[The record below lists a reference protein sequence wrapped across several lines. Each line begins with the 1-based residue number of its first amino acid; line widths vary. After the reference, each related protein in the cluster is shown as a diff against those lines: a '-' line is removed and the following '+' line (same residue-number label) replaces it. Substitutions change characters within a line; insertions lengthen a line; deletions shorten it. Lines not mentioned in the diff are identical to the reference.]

1 MHMYV
6 TIEMNIMNSAIERSW
21 GASFDKKLVCTP
33 ASAATALAAVEDSA
47 FVIGSSSMR
56 ALQTRCLMVA
66 VWFMNKYVTSPYN
79 MHPSYWDLSLNF
91 SYLIR
96 SAAVAIEAVTR
107 RISTTIS
114 DGSTAMLLL
123 AQFASDTWA
132 LEQRICEMCLQMY
145 SPTERVQ
152 VMAAA
157 DQVDE
162 QLRACA
168 AAFQLRLLD
177 ECR

>member
-1 MHMYV
+1 
-6 TIEMNIMNSAIERSW
+6 
-21 GASFDKKLVCTP
+21 
-33 ASAATALAAVEDSA
+33 LAAVEESA

-56 ALQTRCLMVA
+56 ALQTRCVMVA
-66 VWFMNKYVTSPYN
+66 VWFMTRYVMSPCII
-79 MHPSYWDLSLNF
+79 HPSNRDFPLNF
-91 SYLIR
+91 SYLMR
-96 SAAVAIEAVTR
+96 SVAAAIEAVTR
-107 RISTTIS
+107 RIS
-114 DGSTAMLLL
+114 DGSGAMLLL
-123 AQFASDTWA
+123 AQFTSDTWA

-145 SPTERVQ
+145 GSSERVQ

-157 DQVDE
+157 DQVDV